1 MQPLPASFIPSPCIQ
16 HAALCGTK
24 ARDLSWAFYAQSFFL
39 SFFFFFL
46 TAATV
51 LTRNITS
58 FCIPFFPFFFVF
70 VFCFPPFFS
79 FQYPQRITGASD
91 LSRQQLQQRIPDKEF
106 YQNKRNHNQ
115 GITAQRL
122 SSRLLSGTRK
132 TKRCLAAGRYKS
144 GHPVPGLRTW
154 PRPSPADSISQAAPG
169 HAAASAGPPLR
180 GAAGTR
186 SAGAERRWRPGSVWC
201 CGP

>member
-1 MQPLPASFIPSPCIQ
+1 MQLY
-16 HAALCGTK
+16 AAQGPEIFPGHFMPK
-24 ARDLSWAFYAQSFFL
+24 AFFCL
-39 SFFFFFL
+39 FFFFSPNCSYCSNKKHYLFL
-46 TAATV
+46 Y
-51 LTRNITS
+51 IFFFS
-58 FCIPFFPFFFVF
+58 FCFVL
-70 VFCFPPFFS
+70 FCFPPFFS
-79 FQYPQRITGASD
+79 FQCPQRITGASD
-91 LSRQQLQQRIPDKEF
+91 LSRQQLQQRIPDKEY